1 MHRNYVRRPTTQLH
15 VYWHNGLSVMT
26 YPRVSLLPRNGK
38 LGDWVCPRSPRQSE
52 AESTCSGILTNV
64 NPRDRLRSVGRRVTD
79 PAEELAQQVTER
91 VVDLVVSALDINEI
105 LAHVDLNALLSRID
119 LDALLGRMDIDAL
132 LSKVDVN
139 ALMSRVDVNAL
150 LDHVD
155 VNELIGRVDIEAL
168 VQNTDL
174 GAVIASSTGGVASEG
189 LEVVRSRTVG
199 LDQLVDRW
207 VRRLLRRQQSGPDVP
222 PALLPPPA
230 DATPAEAA
238 P

>member
-1 MHRNYVRRPTTQLH
+1 
-15 VYWHNGLSVMT
+15 
-26 YPRVSLLPRNGK
+26 
-38 LGDWVCPRSPRQSE
+38 
-52 AESTCSGILTNV
+52 
-64 NPRDRLRSVGRRVTD
+64 VGRRVTD

-207 VRRLLRRQQSGPDVP
+207 VKRLLRRKETGPGVP
-222 PALLPPPA
+222 PALLPPPV
-230 DATPAEAA
+230 TSVEVA